1 MALEDLNLSIKSQA
15 LGGIAGRLGDFC
27 KTKKYQKTGENLE
40 GLRSDAKS
48 LFNSTEFYKMY
59 GLKLKY
65 YLDKQEGKVADDYN
79 AFCTLIER
87 IEKENERLHNSL
99 NMLTKQS

>member
-1 MALEDLNLSIKSQA
+1 LLE
-15 LGGIAGRLGDFC
+15 FT
-27 KTKKYQKTGENLE
+27 KTKKYQKIAENLD
-40 GLRSDAKS
+40 GLRSDVKS

-65 YLDKQEGKVADDYN
+65 YLDKQETKVADDYN

-87 IEKENERLHNSL
+87 IEKENERLHNSV